1 MFPRGSRKGAFR
13 ASIVERIVR
22 QNGRHGGA
30 GAVSLYLLTARTFGK
45 RRTSP
50 IKFASKGEVLSR
62 LHARAKVRGIFKST
76 TGRTTTVS
84 GHRQRAVSKT
94 HPTPKPLD
102 TRLRIVASFSPS

>member
-13 ASIVERIVR
+13 ASIVDRIVR

-30 GAVSLYLLTARTFGK
+30 DAINLIESSLFGK

-62 LHARAKVRGIFKST
+62 LHARAKFRGIFKST

-84 GHRQRAVSKT
+84 GHRQRAVPKT

>member
-1 MFPRGSRKGAFR
+1 MAVT
-13 ASIVERIVR
+13 VEPALV
-22 QNGRHGGA
+22 N
-30 GAVSLYLLTARTFGK
+30 LYLLTAPTFGK
-45 RRTSP
+45 RRTSR

-84 GHRQRAVSKT
+84 GHRQRTVPKT

-102 TRLRIVASFSPS
+102 TRLRIAASFTPSCMIRADFTPP